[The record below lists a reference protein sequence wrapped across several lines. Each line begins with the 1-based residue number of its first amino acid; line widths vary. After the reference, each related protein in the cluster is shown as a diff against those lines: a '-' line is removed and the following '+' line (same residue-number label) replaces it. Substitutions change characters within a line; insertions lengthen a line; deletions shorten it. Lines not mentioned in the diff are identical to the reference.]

1 MKFIQLLRPRQESK
15 SESQYFFT
23 ENTIEMLVKMFRS
36 VGTTNVICIG
46 APTIHE
52 RILSDVPE
60 MKSFLLDIDHRY
72 VCKIIF
78 IYCCLT

>member
-1 MKFIQLLRPRQESK
+1 
-15 SESQYFFT
+15 
-23 ENTIEMLVKMFRS
+23 MLVKMFRS

-52 RILSDVPE
+52 RILCDLPE

-78 IYCCLT
+78 I